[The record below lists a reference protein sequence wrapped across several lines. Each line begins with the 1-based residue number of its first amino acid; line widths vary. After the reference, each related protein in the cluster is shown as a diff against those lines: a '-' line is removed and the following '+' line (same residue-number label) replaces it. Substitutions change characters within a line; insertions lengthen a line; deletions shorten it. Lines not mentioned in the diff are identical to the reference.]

1 MGVANRELDASEQRE
16 QLINVDL
23 QAASCVNGVTL
34 MLGVVPYPGVISAIR
49 VGAIGLS
56 GAPTLAFTINRFIAG
71 AGQTVI
77 TGGATTLTIT
87 AFGTSGIQSVVL
99 AAAGSTLLNLLSGD
113 ILQCVTGG
121 GTGAA
126 AVSYNI
132 AVVTQATQDIKNHYN
147 AF

>member
-16 QLINVDL
+16 QLVNVDL

-34 MLGVVPYPGVISAIR
+34 MLGIIPYPATVAAIR
-49 VGAIGLS
+49 VAGLGLS

-87 AFGTSGIQSVVL
+87 AFGTSGLQSVVL
-99 AAAGSTLLNLLSGD
+99 AAAGSTLLNLLAGD
-113 ILQCVTGG
+113 VLQCVTGG

-132 AVVTQATQDIKNHYN
+132 VVVTQATQDIKNHYS